1 MKRAFLL
8 VYMVLLCTVSFSDN
22 LRVFD
27 CHKGLSSMFVLS
39 LFQDHNG
46 YMWAGTYDG
55 LNLLSGSYVKSFG
68 AGHNGKNQLSGN
80 LIEQIHEESNGL
92 LWVHTNLGFDRFDIS
107 NGLIEYHPE
116 INGSYKSAVSPSG
129 EIIALKGNNCYY
141 YYNQQKKRFYKQSLK
156 SLNYKDI
163 QRVYIDDKHN
173 IIIFAKHSTKVG
185 RITAEKDGAVK
196 IKIYKEI
203 KHQSPVL
210 RTSIDVDVAFQ
221 LTENAILYQTNIKN
235 MKTQFVCRLPDNVF
249 HHGKISCIVRD
260 ADDLLIGY
268 SDNGMIRM
276 KYNPMVADHFT
287 PIDLGLSVRVYDI
300 KKDKRQDIIWIATDG
315 DGVFCYMREDFTFNN
330 FPISSM
336 GLRKPLRAIYKDNKN
351 RIWLGTK
358 GDGIV
363 LLPAGLSTRKEQS
376 CVIHYTA
383 ENSSLQHN
391 TVYCFSPSKR
401 NLFWIGTDGGMIN
414 YYSLKDNKIHTL
426 ANPKNQPVSL
436 VVDVIEVNKNELWVA
451 TGGYGVF
458 KLTLSGSDDTPVLQS
473 AKQMLYD
480 SSIPGK
486 AQFCSIKQQGRY
498 IWAANRENGIYK
510 IDRRTGKTK
519 HILLD
524 SRHYSPL
531 NDVLTLDASVPGK
544 LFCGTA
550 TGLVELN
557 TTNNHVKNINE
568 EIHLGNCAI
577 RGLLHAGQH
586 IWCSTSHGLL
596 LYNCHTGASSYYTS
610 QNGIEAMEYCDR
622 AAFFDTTTG
631 TKYFGSTNELLTV
644 SKQQAKKK
652 TFNPEIRFFSVTVN
666 GEEYSIGSLM
676 KDGKFILD
684 HDQNFFSVSFNALDY
699 IYESDYTYYYR
710 LKEVGDEWIS
720 NGKNRTIAFTNLS
733 AGSYTLQ
740 VKYQKGNF
748 WSNIYEQPFRILP
761 PWYASI
767 WAKMFYWFLF
777 IAIIGALMRNYS
789 QRQKRREQKL
799 ISDMEEKRKEE
810 VYESKL
816 SFFTNI
822 CHEFCTPLTLIG
834 GPCQRLLNYERTDN
848 IVKKY
853 VSLIQRNSIRLN
865 ELIQELIEF
874 RRVDT
879 EHRII
884 HIGTV
889 DAIEVTNEI
898 TESFRLLAEQ
908 KSILFNVNTEGLH
921 EWNTDR
927 SALTTIITNLVS
939 NAFNY
944 TPVRGF
950 INVTLEVNSSQL
962 IFSVENSGEGIKPA
976 DIDKVFNRYEIIGNL
991 EQQTLQ
997 GQVQNEIGLATCQ
1010 GLVHLLQGQ
1019 IDVESTPGK
1028 TTCFKVVLPKRE
1040 ETTTSSAIMTP
1051 PPAKSRTVFSPLLTQ
1066 DIAINEVTPTDVN
1079 PSRPTVVV
1087 VDDNEEILWFLHDY
1101 LSDSYNILTTSNPQA
1116 ALDQIGLTNTALV
1129 ITDIVV
1135 KPFDGIELCKRIK
1148 ENESTRHIPV
1158 IILSAIHDDKQRI
1171 FAINAGADLYIYK
1184 PFDIDYLRT
1193 MVDSLLRRNNTMKEY
1208 YSSSLSVFEI
1218 VKGRMLHKEDKALL
1232 GKMLQVINE
1241 NITSSEL
1248 STKFVADKMGLS
1260 VRNLYRRLET
1270 ITDETPATII
1280 KNARLERARQL
1291 ITTTG
1296 HTMEEVCYKAGFG
1309 NRGTFYKLFMARY
1322 GCTPKQYHVN
1332 QKEYARNTLRY

>member
-8 VYMVLLCTVSFSDN
+8 AYMVLICTVSFSDN

-55 LNLLSGSYVKSFG
+55 LNMLSGSYVKAFG

-92 LWVHTNLGFDRFDIS
+92 LWVHTNLGLDRFDTS
-107 NGLIEYHPE
+107 NGVIEYHPE
-116 INGSYKSAVSPSG
+116 INGSYKSAVSASG
-129 EIIALKGNNCYY
+129 EIIAFKGDNCYY
-141 YYNQQKKRFYKQSLK
+141 YYNQQQKHFCKQQLNSIIYKE
-156 SLNYKDI
+156 I
-163 QRVYIDDKHN
+163 QRVHIDDKHN
-173 IIIFAKHSTKVG
+173 IFIFAKNTTRVG
-185 RITAEKDGAVK
+185 RITTESDGKVK
-196 IKIYKEI
+196 IKIYRTI
-203 KHQSPVL
+203 KHQSPVQ
-210 RTSIDVDVAFQ
+210 RTSIDGDVVFQ
-221 LTENAILYQTNIKN
+221 LTENAILYQTNIKT
-235 MKTQFVCRLPDNVF
+235 MKTQYVCRFPNNVF
-249 HHGKISCIVRD
+249 HHGTISCIVRD
-260 ADDLLIGY
+260 DDDLLIGY
-268 SDNGMIRM
+268 NDNGMIRM

-315 DGVFCYMREDFTFNN
+315 DGVFCYMREDFTFSN
-330 FPISSM
+330 FPIHNM
-336 GLRKPLRAIYKDNKN
+336 GIRKPLRAIYKDRQG

-363 LLPAGLSTRKEQS
+363 LLPASLSTRSQS
-376 CVIHYTA
+376 PVTHFNP
-383 ENSSLQHN
+383 ENSSLLHT
-391 TVYCFSPSKR
+391 TVYCFAPSKR
-401 NLFWIGTDGGMIN
+401 NLFWIGTDGNMLN
-414 YYSLKDNKIHTL
+414 YYSYRDNKIHIL
-426 ANPKNQPVSL
+426 AHPEILSVSL
-436 VVDVIEVNKNELWVA
+436 IIDIVEVNKNEIWVV
-451 TGGYGVF
+451 TGGYGVY
-458 KLTLSGSDDTPVLQS
+458 KLTLSGSDDAPVLQS
-473 AKQMLYD
+473 ARQMLYD
-480 SSIPGK
+480 SSVPGK
-486 AQFCSIKQQGRY
+486 AQFCSVKQQGNY
-498 IWAANRENGIYK
+498 IWVANRENGIYK

-524 SRHYSPL
+524 PRPYSPL
-531 NDVLTLDASVPGK
+531 NDVLTLDASAPGK

-557 TTNNHVKNINE
+557 TANNHVKNINE

-577 RGLLHAGQH
+577 RALLHVGQN

-596 LYNCHTGASSYYTS
+596 LYNTRTGASSYYTS
-610 QNGIEAMEYCDR
+610 DNGIEAMEYCDR
-622 AAFFDTTTG
+622 AAFYDAKTG
-631 TKYFGSTNELLTV
+631 IKFFGSTNELLTV
-644 SKQQAKKK
+644 SKQQAKEK
-652 TFNPEIRFFSVTVN
+652 TFNPDIRFFSVTVN

-676 KDGKFILD
+676 EDGEFILD
-684 HDQNFFSVSFNALDY
+684 HNQNFFSVSFNALDY

-733 AGSYTLQ
+733 AGNYTLQ
-740 VKYQKGNF
+740 VRYQKGKYL
-748 WSNIYEQPFRILP
+748 SDIYEQPFRILP
-761 PWYASI
+761 PWYASV
-767 WAKMFYWFLF
+767 WAKILYWLLFLAA
-777 IAIIGALMRNYS
+777 IAALLHNYS
-789 QRQKRREQKL
+789 QRQKRREQQL

-834 GPCQRLLNYERTDN
+834 GPCQRLLNYERTDS

-889 DAIEVTNEI
+889 DVMEI
-898 TESFRLLAEQ
+898 THDITDSFYLLAEQ
-908 KSILFNVNTEGLH
+908 KNIHFNVETQGLH

-939 NAFNY
+939 NAFKY
-944 TPVRGF
+944 TPVKGF
-950 INVTLEVNSSQL
+950 VNVKLEVSESQL
-962 IFSVENSGEGIKPA
+962 EFSVENSGEGIKPA
-976 DIDKVFNRYEIIGNL
+976 DLHKVFNRYEIIENL
-991 EQQTLQ
+991 EQQPLQ
-997 GQVQNEIGLATCQ
+997 GQVQNGIGLATCQ
-1010 GLVHLLQGQ
+1010 GLVHLLKGK
-1019 IDVESTPGK
+1019 IDVESILGK
-1028 TTCFKVVLPKRE
+1028 TTRFTVLLPQQE
-1040 ETTTSSAIMTP
+1040 ATSAPSPIMAP
-1051 PPAKSRTVFSPLLTQ
+1051 PPAKSRTVFSPLVTQ
-1066 DIAINEVTPTDVN
+1066 DIATKEVNPTDIN

-1101 LSDSYNILTTSNPQA
+1101 LSDSYNLLTTTNPQA
-1116 ALDQIGLTNTALV
+1116 ALDQIALTNTALV
-1129 ITDIVV
+1129 ITDIVM

-1193 MVDSLLRRNNTMKEY
+1193 MVDSLLRRNDTLKEY
-1208 YSSSLSVFEI
+1208 YSSSLSVFEL

-1232 GKMLQVINE
+1232 EQMIKIIND
-1241 NITSSEL
+1241 NITNSNL
-1248 STKFVADKMGLS
+1248 TTKFVADKMGLG

-1270 ITDETPATII
+1270 ITDETPTTII
-1280 KNARLERARQL
+1280 RNARLERARQL

-1296 HTMEEVCYKAGFG
+1296 HTMEEVCYKAGFS

-1322 GCTPKQYHVN
+1322 GCTPKQYHDN
-1332 QKEYARNTLRY
+1332 QTREAERLAK